1 MPKKKVGKPI
11 SSKNSLFFTMV
22 VLSSAIVIGISVWI
36 MSSYASNIK
45 TERNWCS
52 EHHTTTS
59 QPPSKLKT
67 PTDYFEKG
75 NYLYDTGDCPGAIE
89 NYTKAIKL
97 NSKYPEAHNN
107 RAYTYMMMNDY
118 KNALPDLDAAI
129 KLRPTYVNA
138 LMNRGDIYN
147 YYYLQDKE
155 KAVADYDKVIAQGPE
170 ALKGQPT
177 CGHRLMAVNNHNLIL
192 TLWHL
197 ITKTDAPGC
206 F

>member
-1 MPKKKVGKPI
+1 MPKKVVKKLP
-11 SSKNSLFFTMV
+11 SKSNLFFTMV

-36 MSSYASNIK
+36 VGTNSALFQTK
-45 TERNWCS
+45 GNWCS
-52 EHHTTTS
+52 AVHTTSS
-59 QPPSKLKT
+59 QLPAKLKT
-67 PTDYFEKG
+67 SADYFEKG
-75 NYLYDTGDCPGAIE
+75 NYQYDTGDCTGAIAS
-89 NYTKAIKL
+89 YTQAVKL
-97 NSKYPEAHNN
+97 NSKHAEALNN
-107 RAYTYMMMNDY
+107 RGYTYMMMNDY

-129 KLRPTYVNA
+129 KIRPAYVNA

-147 YYYLQDKE
+147 YYYNQDKE
-155 KAVADYDKVIAQGPE
+155 KAIADYDKVIAQGPE

-197 ITKTDAPGC
+197 ITKTGAPGC